1 MRTEMRIN
9 MKLSQM
15 AAEAAANY
23 EYDIIMA
30 KVNGKLTE
38 ISDREIQDEKV
49 EFITVGDSI
58 GNETYKRSVLL
69 LMLNAIHKIDKE
81 KKIKKVT
88 VEFSLSKGLYCEIK
102 GDFTITE
109 EFLAEVKRV
118 MLEDVKANIPIKK
131 AGMKT
136 SEAIKLFEEHGLQVI
151 SRLFLLRL
159 LFSESASTMSFRSR
173 LIILR
178 MPMRM

>member
-1 MRTEMRIN
+1 

-102 GDFTITE
+102 GDFTITS
-109 EFLAEVKRV
+109 LA
-118 MLEDVKANIPIKK
+118 IC
-131 AGMKT
+131 
-136 SEAIKLFEEHGLQVI
+136 
-151 SRLFLLRL
+151 
-159 LFSESASTMSFRSR
+159 
-173 LIILR
+173 
-178 MPMRM
+178 